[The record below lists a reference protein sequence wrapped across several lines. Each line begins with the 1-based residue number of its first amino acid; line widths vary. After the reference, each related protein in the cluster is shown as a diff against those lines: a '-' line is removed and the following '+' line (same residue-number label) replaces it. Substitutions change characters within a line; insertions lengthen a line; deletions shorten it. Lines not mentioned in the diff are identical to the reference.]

1 MKSKSFSDVIL
12 MNIVTKNLN
21 TKTKFTD
28 SSLTLRMTRITEWLR
43 VLQADYKPQSRK
55 QQNTPFGVSTA
66 KKQKRPHRGIAYAW
80 LVESLIIS

>member
-28 SSLTLRMTRITEWLR
+28 SSLTLRMTIYYNYFISPKVTKTNLNCLHVITFGTPSDVQSVG
-43 VLQADYKPQSRK
+43 VLKVFYAIS
-55 QQNTPFGVSTA
+55 NNA
-66 KKQKRPHRGIAYAW
+66 RPN
-80 LVESLIIS
+80 E